1 MTNAELC
8 REARKRFCVRPDT
21 DVQFESGMSLESCGA
36 DELGRRMIAAIEA
49 LEKERGEQERSLEAC
64 RDELNRIRA
73 ALRDTFTEW

>member
-8 REARKRFCVRPDT
+8 RELK
-21 DVQFESGMSLESCGA
+21 SLYEASTREPLCYYREKCHEA
-36 DELGRRMIAAIEA
+36 AAAIEA